1 MDLGNILTELYGN
14 RELEDCLRKFVPE
27 RHREDFKQDLFE
39 QLLKY
44 PDSVLGAHR
53 DGKLQFYAVRC
64 IIRLA
69 TEKRNILRYEYIAK
83 ETKELNGYDLCDQ
96 SPPLEVRVFK
106 EELEDRLI
114 QKIEQTEETFGT
126 PYYRMLADALKIHGT
141 AGKVSKAT
149 GIPKSSVQVGIK
161 KLRKHLQN
169 E

>member
-1 MDLGNILTELYGN
+1 MDLGNILTILYDN
-14 RELEDCLRKFVPE
+14 QELEDCLRKFVPE

-39 QLLKY
+39 ILLSKEE
-44 PDSVLGAHR
+44 SVIKSHSEGNL
-53 DGKLQFYAVRC
+53 LFYVVR
-64 IIRLA
+64 IILYMTSREGVLN
-69 TEKRNILRYEYIAK
+69 RNYIKK
-83 ETKELNGYDLCDQ
+83 ESFELKSTPCEE
-96 SPPLEVRVFK
+96 SPPLEIRRLK
-106 EELEDRLI
+106 EDREDRLI
-114 QKIEQTEETFGT
+114 EKIEKTEEVMGT

>member
-27 RHREDFKQDLFE
+27 RYLDDFKQDLFE
-39 QLLKY
+39 ILLSKEE
-44 PDSVLGAHR
+44 SVVKSHSEGNL
-53 DGKLQFYAVRC
+53 LFYVVRV
-64 IIRLA
+64 
-69 TEKRNILRYEYIAK
+69 ILNMANSGGILNTRYLKK
-83 ETKELNGYDLCDQ
+83 ESYELKSLPCED
-96 SPPLEVRVFK
+96 SPPIEVRQLK
-106 EELEDRLI
+106 EDREDRI
-114 QKIEQTEETFGT
+114 IEKIENSEKCFGT